1 MYYCISIKRSILCLL
16 QGKINCHK
24 QCVNQNFEF
33 FILNSKAVLTFY
45 SICNIFRN
53 FEYTSYSICTIYF
66 GNFNFNIFSYKRN
79 PNSGKTKLV
88 CIVKM
93 RKHYIYAI
101 LLISAACIDCFT
113 QKDNRCPFWL
123 HLSDLYTGILC
134 WLSEISESIK
144 TVSYLDTH
152 VSVYWFS

>member
-1 MYYCISIKRSILCLL
+1 MPFT
-16 QGKINCHK
+16 GENCHK

-144 TVSYLDTH
+144 TVIYLDTH

>member
-1 MYYCISIKRSILCLL
+1 MCKLYYCIYIKRSILCLL

-24 QCVNQNFEF
+24 QYVNQNFEF

-66 GNFNFNIFSYKRN
+66 GNFNIFSYKRN
-79 PNSGKTKLV
+79 PNSGKTKLA
-88 CIVKM
+88 CIVKR

-113 QKDNRCPFWL
+113 KKDNRCPFWL
-123 HLSDLYTGILC
+123 HLCDLYTGILC
-134 WLSEISESIK
+134 
-144 TVSYLDTH
+144 
-152 VSVYWFS
+152 